1 MTNESLNENQ
11 KIYITE
17 KNRLQLFHKIEP
29 FGDYTKDYAFSS
41 DCLER
46 YCSGNTG
53 LSDSAYSHIKALLKK
68 EFKEYCE
75 ENNLSIS
82 KENLNNILD
91 SYNILNSKINYIA
104 DNILCIGDCLDH
116 WKIYDNTIE
125 LQWDERCFGECYT
138 EYESF
143 PIDFLILNSY
153 QELKDAWKKVKD
165 ERAEYKRKV
174 EEERKRKEKEEQ
186 ENKEKIL
193 YEQLKAKY
201 GER

>member
-17 KNRLQLFHKIEP
+17 KNRLELFHKIEP
-29 FGDYTKDYAFSS
+29 FGDYSKEYAFST

-53 LSDSAYSHIKALLKK
+53 LSDYAYSHIRSLLKK
-68 EFKEYCE
+68 EFKEYCK

-91 SYNILNSKINYIA
+91 SYNTLDCKIRYIA
-104 DNILCIGDCLDH
+104 AEILGIHYSIDKWEICDKTVD
-116 WKIYDNTIE
+116 
-125 LQWDERCFGECYT
+125 LQWDESCYGECYI

-143 PIDFLILNSY
+143 PTYFLTINSY
-153 QELKDAWKKVKD
+153 QELKEAWQKVKD
-165 ERAEYKRKV
+165 ERAEYTRKV
-174 EEERKRKEKEEQ
+174 EEERKKKEKEDQ
-186 ENKEKIL
+186 EKKEKIL

-201 GER
+201 GEW

>member
-17 KNRLQLFHKIEP
+17 KNRLQLFRKIEP
-29 FGDYTKDYAFSS
+29 FGDYTKEYAFST

-91 SYNILNSKINYIA
+91 SYNTLNSKIEYIA
-104 DNILCIGDCLDH
+104 HNILCIGYDIDH
-116 WKIYDNTIE
+116 WKIYDDEVE
-125 LQWDERCFGECYT
+125 LQWEESCYGECYT

-143 PIDFLILNSY
+143 PIEFLAINSY
-153 QELKDAWKKVKD
+153 QELKDAWQKIKD
-165 ERAEYKRKV
+165 ERAEYQRKK

-186 ENKEKIL
+186 EKKEKIL
-193 YEQLKAKY
+193 YEQLKSKY
-201 GER
+201 GEW